1 MPNNGD
7 FLPGASRRPLVLFVA
22 FPGMCML
29 DMAGPQTVFWC
40 ADRVMRERGRPGY
53 ARHTVS
59 LEGGPVPTLEGVPML
74 TEALSG
80 FDPAGVDTIVVP
92 GAPNIEQVLV
102 HAQPLVDWLRK
113 AAASTRRTTSV
124 CSGAFVL
131 AQAGLLDGK
140 RAATHYALND
150 RLKELHPLVEI
161 DREAIFVQQGGT
173 WTSAG
178 VTAGIDLA
186 LALVEADCG
195 RDVALAVARELV
207 VFVKR
212 PGGHAQFSALL
223 KAQLDDGDRFEELH
237 LWISDNLGSAD
248 LTVEA
253 LAARV
258 LMSPRNFS
266 RVYKETTGRTP
277 AKAVEMFRLEAARRM
292 LEDSSRNIDQIA
304 RDCGFGDEGRMRQCF
319 QRNLSVSPS
328 AYREQRG
335 SAA

>member
-1 MPNNGD
+1 MPNNRD
-7 FLPGASRRPLVLFVA
+7 FLPTAPRRQLVLFVA

-40 ADRVMRERGRPGY
+40 ADRVMQERGKPGY

-59 LEGGPVPTLEGVPML
+59 LDGGPVPTLEGVPMH
-74 TEALSG
+74 TEALAG
-80 FDPAGVDTIVVP
+80 FDAAGVDTIVVP
-92 GAPNIEQVLV
+92 GAPHIEQVLL
-102 HAQPLVDWLRK
+102 HAQPLVDWLR
-113 AAASTRRTTSV
+113 AAAATARRTTSV

-140 RAATHYALND
+140 RAATHWALCD
-150 RLKELHPLVEI
+150 RLKELHPTVDV
-161 DREAIFVQQGGT
+161 DRDAIFVQQGGT

-223 KAQLDDGDRFEELH
+223 ESQLRDGDRFEELH
-237 LWISDNLGSAD
+237 LWISDNLGSAE
-248 LTVEA
+248 LTVES
-253 LAARV
+253 LAGRA

-277 AKAVEMFRLEAARRM
+277 AKAVEMFRLEAARRL
-292 LEDSSRNIDQIA
+292 LEDSSRHIDQIA
-304 RDCGFGDEGRMRQCF
+304 RDCGFGDEARMRQCF
-319 QRNLSVSPS
+319 LRNLSESPS
-328 AYREQRG
+328 AYRERLR
-335 SAA
+335 AA

>member
-7 FLPGASRRPLVLFVA
+7 FLPSAPRRPLVLFVA

-40 ADRVMRERGRPGY
+40 ADRHMRQRGQAGY

-59 LEGGPVPTLEGVPML
+59 VEGGPVQTLEGVPMH
-74 TEALSG
+74 TEALAD
-80 FDPAGVDTIVVP
+80 FDLAGVDTIIVP
-92 GAPNIEQVLV
+92 GAPNIEQVV
-102 HAQPLVDWLRK
+102 QYAQPLVDWLR
-113 AAASTRRTTSV
+113 AAAPGTRRTTSV

-140 RAATHYALND
+140 RAATHWRLCD
-150 RLKELHPLVEI
+150 RLKELHPKVEI
-161 DREAIFVQQGGT
+161 DRDAIFTHQDRV

-195 RDVALAVARELV
+195 RDLALAVARELV

-223 KAQLDDGDRFEELH
+223 QSQLRDGDKFEELH
-237 LWISDNLGSAD
+237 LWITNNLGEEN

-253 LAARV
+253 LARRV

-266 RVYKETTGRTP
+266 RVYKDTTGRTP

-292 LEDSSRNIDQIA
+292 LEESGRNIDQIA
-304 RDCGFGDEGRMRQCF
+304 RECGFGDEARMRQCF
-319 QRNLSVSPS
+319 QRNLSESPS
-328 AYREQRG
+328 AYRERAR
-335 SAA
+335 AA

>member
-1 MPNNGD
+1 MPTNRD
-7 FLPGASRRPLVLFVA
+7 FLPSAPRRPLVLFVA

-40 ADRVMRERGRPGY
+40 ADRHMQLRGKPGY

-59 LEGGPVPTLEGVPML
+59 LEGGLVPTLEGVPMH
-74 TEALSG
+74 TEALAG
-80 FDPAGVDTIVVP
+80 FDPADVDTIVVP

-102 HAQPLVDWLRK
+102 HAQPLVDWLRM
-113 AAASTRRTTSV
+113 ASASVRRTTSV

-140 RAATHYALND
+140 RAATHWGLSD
-150 RLKELHPLVEI
+150 RLKELHPTVEI
-161 DREAIFVQQGGT
+161 DREAIFVHQGGT

-195 RDVALAVARELV
+195 RELALEVARELV

-223 KAQLDDGDRFEELH
+223 ESQLRDGDKFEQLH
-237 LWISDNLGSAD
+237 LWIANNLGGED

-253 LAARV
+253 LARRA

-266 RVYKETTGRTP
+266 RVYKDTTGRTP

-292 LEDSSRNIDQIA
+292 LEESGRHIDQIA

-319 QRNLSVSPS
+319 QRNLSESPS
-328 AYREQRG
+328 AYRERFR
-335 SAA
+335 AA

>member
-7 FLPGASRRPLVLFVA
+7 FLPSAPRRPLVLFVA

-40 ADRVMRERGRPGY
+40 ADRHMRQRGQAGY

-59 LEGGPVPTLEGVPML
+59 VEGGPVQTLEGVPMH
-74 TEALSG
+74 TEALAD
-80 FDPAGVDTIVVP
+80 FDLAGVDTIIVP
-92 GAPNIEQVLV
+92 GAPNIEQVV
-102 HAQPLVDWLRK
+102 QYAQPLVDWLR
-113 AAASTRRTTSV
+113 AAAPGTRRTTSV
-124 CSGAFVL
+124 CGGAFVL

-140 RAATHYALND
+140 RAATHWRLCD
-150 RLKELHPLVEI
+150 RLKELHPKVEI
-161 DREAIFVQQGGT
+161 DRDAIFTHQDRV

-178 VTAGIDLA
+178 VTAGVDLA

-195 RDVALAVARELV
+195 RDVALDVARELV

-223 KAQLDDGDRFEELH
+223 QSQLRDGDKFEELH
-237 LWISDNLGSAD
+237 LWITNNLGQEN

-253 LAARV
+253 LARRV

-266 RVYKETTGRTP
+266 RVYKDTTGRTP
-277 AKAVEMFRLEAARRM
+277 AKAVETFRLEAARRM
-292 LEDSSRNIDQIA
+292 LEESGRNIDQIA
-304 RDCGFGDEGRMRQCF
+304 RECGFGDEARMRQCF
-319 QRNLSVSPS
+319 QRNLSESPS
-328 AYREQRG
+328 AYRER
-335 SAA
+335 SRTA

>member
-1 MPNNGD
+1 MPNNRD
-7 FLPGASRRPLVLFVA
+7 FLPSAPRGPLVLFVA

-40 ADRVMRERGRPGY
+40 ADRHMAQRGKPGY
-53 ARHTVS
+53 ARHTAS
-59 LEGGPVPTLEGVPML
+59 LEGGPVATLEGVPMH
-74 TEALSG
+74 TEALAG
-80 FDPAGVDTIVVP
+80 FDPADVDTIVVP

-102 HAQPLVDWLRK
+102 HAQPLVDWLRN
-113 AAASTRRTTSV
+113 ASATVRRTTSV

-140 RAATHYALND
+140 RAATHWGLSD
-150 RLKELHPLVEI
+150 RLKELHPTVEI
-161 DREAIFVQQGGT
+161 DREAIFTHQGRV

-223 KAQLDDGDRFEELH
+223 ESQLRDGDKFEQLH
-237 LWISDNLGSAD
+237 LWISNNLRDQD

-253 LAARV
+253 LARRM

-266 RVYKETTGRTP
+266 RVYKDTTGRTP
-277 AKAVEMFRLEAARRM
+277 AKAVEMFRLEAALRL
-292 LEDSSRNIDQIA
+292 LEDSGRNIDQIA
-304 RDCGFGDEGRMRQCF
+304 RDCGFGDEARMRQCF
-319 QRNLSVSPS
+319 HRNLSESPS
-328 AYREQRG
+328 AYRERLR
-335 SAA
+335 SA

>member
-1 MPNNGD
+1 MPNNSD
-7 FLPGASRRPLVLFVA
+7 FLPSAQRRPLVLFVA

-40 ADRVMRERGRPGY
+40 ADRHMRQRGQAGY
-53 ARHTVS
+53 ERHTVS
-59 LEGGPVPTLEGVPML
+59 VEGGPVQTLEGVPMY
-74 TEALSG
+74 TEALAD
-80 FDPAGVDTIVVP
+80 FDQAGVDTIIVP
-92 GAPNIEQVLV
+92 GAPNIEQVVL
-102 HAQPLVDWLRK
+102 HAQPLVDWLR
-113 AAASTRRTTSV
+113 AAAPSTRRTTSV

-140 RAATHYALND
+140 RAATHWRLCE
-150 RLKELHPLVEI
+150 RLKELHPLVEV
-161 DREAIFVQQGGT
+161 DRDAIFTHQGRV

-223 KAQLDDGDRFEELH
+223 ESQLRDGDKFEELH
-237 LWISDNLGSAD
+237 LWITNNLGEEN

-253 LAARV
+253 LARRV

-266 RVYKETTGRTP
+266 RVYKDTTGRTP
-277 AKAVEMFRLEAARRM
+277 AKAVETFRLEAARRM
-292 LEDSSRNIDQIA
+292 LEESGRNIDQIA
-304 RDCGFGDEGRMRQCF
+304 RECGFGDEARMRQCF
-319 QRNLSVSPS
+319 QRNLSESPS
-328 AYREQRG
+328 TYRERAR
-335 SAA
+335 AA